1 MAKSSSPVK
10 VAVECPHC
18 GFKQRDYAAAKTTLC
33 RQCGAHFSPSAP
45 RPRPIVAPRA
55 RPEASAASETAP
67 SLRQRFENLWKG
79 TRNIVVVCFECQRK
93 QEVSGAA
100 SSTICPS
107 CSAHIDLR
115 DYKVNTSFSRSIRTH
130 GEVHITAK
138 GDLSSSNVRCRRAL
152 VEGRVRGDLEC
163 DDLVKI
169 DVSGKIH
176 GRIVARNAVVER
188 RAQIQFFRRLRVGN
202 LEIRGKMSGEIVAD
216 GMVTIRKHGSLEG
229 TVRAKAINVEK
240 GGVFSGH
247 LIIGGAD
254 LQQADLLP
262 TPAGPGT
269 GQSTTK
275 SDAPIGV
282 AQPFPAR

>member
-1 MAKSSSPVK
+1 M
-10 VAVECPHC
+10 
-18 GFKQRDYAAAKTTLC
+18 C

-45 RPRPIVAPRA
+45 RPRPIVVQRA
-55 RPEASAASETAP
+55 RPEPSAAPEAAP
-67 SLRQRFENLWKG
+67 SWRRRFDNFWKG
-79 TRNIVVVCFECQRK
+79 NRNTVVVCFECKRK

-138 GDLSSSNVRCRRAL
+138 GDLSSSNVRCRCAL
-152 VEGRVRGDLEC
+152 VEGRVRGNLEC
-163 DDLVKI
+163 DELVKI
-169 DVSGKIH
+169 DVSGKIP
-176 GRIVARNAVVER
+176 GRIVAGNAVIER
-188 RAQIQFFRRLRVGN
+188 RAHVQFFRRLNVGN
-202 LEIRGKMSGEIVAD
+202 LEIRGKMWGEIVAD

-229 TVRAKAINVEK
+229 PVRAKALNVEK

-247 LIIGGAD
+247 LVIGGAD
-254 LQQADLLP
+254 LQQAELLS
-262 TPAGPGT
+262 AAT
-269 GQSTTK
+269 GSAPQTTTK

-282 AQPFPAR
+282 AQPLPAS

>member
-1 MAKSSSPVK
+1 M
-10 VAVECPHC
+10 
-18 GFKQRDYAAAKTTLC
+18 C

-138 GDLSSSNVRCRRAL
+138 GDLSSSNVRCRCAL
-152 VEGRVRGDLEC
+152 VEGRVRGNLEC
-163 DDLVKI
+163 DELVKI
-169 DVSGKIH
+169 DVSGKIP
-176 GRIVARNAVVER
+176 GRIVARNAVIER
-188 RAQIQFFRRLRVGN
+188 RSQVQFFRRLRVGN

-229 TVRAKAINVEK
+229 PVRAKAINVEK

-247 LIIGGAD
+247 LVIGSGD
-254 LQQADLLP
+254 LQQAELLSSR
-262 TPAGPGT
+262 TADSA
-269 GQSTTK
+269 QTTAK
-275 SDAPIGV
+275 SDTPIGV
-282 AQPFPAR
+282 APPLPAR